1 MKVFRRK
8 NLATLAIIVVF
19 LLLVPSVTNAGWFD
33 ISDIGE
39 KVVVNL
45 FKFIVYIFNFIGATL
60 FSLAGM
66 LTNVML
72 GLNLTVLDD
81 ANTLVHV
88 GWQLVRDIAN
98 LGFVLVIIVIAFA
111 TILKF
116 EQYGVAK
123 LLPKLIAAAIIVNF
137 SFAIAAVF
145 INFTNVLTNFF
156 AERTLSSSTLGVWDL
171 SSGLSNAFGPQRF
184 FIDDG
189 TAPDEEV
196 SAGTGFTS
204 AVLTSITSLVFI
216 IVFTLIGALVL
227 FAFAFMLLLR
237 YLYLTFLVILA
248 PIAWLFWVIPALGG
262 QFNKWWNSFLRWSFF
277 APASM
282 FFVYLA
288 LISVEGISKMGVELK
303 AGSNF
308 FTGAL
313 QNTMIQGTQMVV
325 LSGILIGGLIIAQK
339 MSIIGANGS
348 MELGKKF
355 KSAGLSYAGDRSKQ
369 AGAAALR
376 SRPGT
381 AITGGLQK
389 AGTALQRVPG
399 FRGVGRGLSGVGT
412 AAAGFAT
419 APRPTPSLWT
429 SLQKHVFGQKQ
440 WVCNADGT
448 VVGPSKRPPSR
459 CPTLTCPSNTPGS
472 GVNVSWRQL

>member
-81 ANTLVHV
+81 TNTLVHV

-145 INFTNVLTNFF
+145 INFTNILTNFF
-156 AERTLSSSTLGVWDL
+156 AERTLSSSTLGVWDS
-171 SSGLSNAFGPQRF
+171 SSG
-184 FIDDG
+184 
-189 TAPDEEV
+189 
-196 SAGTGFTS
+196 
-204 AVLTSITSLVFI
+204 
-216 IVFTLIGALVL
+216 
-227 FAFAFMLLLR
+227 
-237 YLYLTFLVILA
+237 
-248 PIAWLFWVIPALGG
+248 
-262 QFNKWWNSFLRWSFF
+262 
-277 APASM
+277 
-282 FFVYLA
+282 
-288 LISVEGISKMGVELK
+288 
-303 AGSNF
+303 
-308 FTGAL
+308 
-313 QNTMIQGTQMVV
+313 
-325 LSGILIGGLIIAQK
+325 
-339 MSIIGANGS
+339 
-348 MELGKKF
+348 
-355 KSAGLSYAGDRSKQ
+355 
-369 AGAAALR
+369 
-376 SRPGT
+376 
-381 AITGGLQK
+381 
-389 AGTALQRVPG
+389 
-399 FRGVGRGLSGVGT
+399 
-412 AAAGFAT
+412 
-419 APRPTPSLWT
+419 
-429 SLQKHVFGQKQ
+429 
-440 WVCNADGT
+440 
-448 VVGPSKRPPSR
+448 
-459 CPTLTCPSNTPGS
+459 
-472 GVNVSWRQL
+472 